1 MPQTVIAEH
10 SDSKTESHNTKG
22 DQTVPS
28 YSLKK
33 FRRAKEPMR
42 SVLVHLSQ
50 RSIALY
56 LTVTASLGC
65 PIS

>member
-33 FRRAKEPMR
+33 FGRAKKPMR

-50 RSIALY
+50 
-56 LTVTASLGC
+56 
-65 PIS
+65 